1 MLFAVKRKPDA
12 IKGNP
17 MYIKCWGSR
26 GSTPVSGS
34 EFEKYGGDTTC
45 IEIRTK
51 SDDLIILDA
60 GTGIR
65 RLGNQLI
72 REERFKFNFIFTH
85 SHWDH
90 LMGFP
95 FFKPLHQKASKIN
108 IHRCPFPGRY
118 IETIVTKLMRPPH
131 FPVRYS
137 DLLASICYKNG
148 CPGSF
153 SIGSVLIT
161 PIALSHPNGGCG
173 YSFEEDGKRFVFLTD
188 NELGYIHEGGL
199 SYKDYVA
206 FCTGADLLFH
216 DGEYTAEEYAESVEW
231 GHSTYMDTL
240 NLALDAGVS
249 RLGIFH
255 LNQERTDA
263 DMDAIVDHCKKI
275 VAGKNASLDCFAVAR
290 DMEFY
295 L

>member
-1 MLFAVKRKPDA
+1 
-12 IKGNP
+12 

-26 GSTPVSGS
+26 GSTPVSGV

-45 IEIRTK
+45 IEIRTR
-51 SDDLIILDA
+51 SDDLIIVDA

-72 REERFKFNFIFTH
+72 SEDRSIFNFIFTH

-95 FFKPLHQKASKIN
+95 FFKPLHKRESEIYM
-108 IHRCPFPGRY
+108 HRCPFPGRY

-137 DLLASICYKNG
+137 DLKASIFYKNG
-148 CPGSF
+148 CPGTF
-153 SIGSVLIT
+153 SIGSVNIT
-161 PIALSHPNGGCG
+161 PISLSHPNGGCG

-188 NELGYIHEGGL
+188 NELGFIHEGGL
-199 SYKDYVA
+199 SYDEYVE
-206 FCTGADLLFH
+206 FCGDADLLFH
-216 DGEYTAEEYAESVEW
+216 DGEYTPLEYAESIEW
-231 GHSTYMDTL
+231 GHSSYMDTI
-240 NLALDAGVS
+240 NLALDAGVG

-263 DMDAIVDHCKKI
+263 DMDGIVDACTNFL
-275 VAGKNASLDCFAVAR
+275 AGKNGSLDCFAVAR
-290 DMEFY
+290 DMTFC

>member
-1 MLFAVKRKPDA
+1 
-12 IKGNP
+12 

-26 GSTPVSGS
+26 GSTPVSGC
-34 EFEKYGGDTTC
+34 EFDKYGGDTTC
-45 IEIRTK
+45 IEIRTR
-51 SDDLIILDA
+51 SDDLIIVDA

-65 RLGNQLI
+65 RLGNQI
-72 REERFKFNFIFTH
+72 IDENRSVFNFIFTH

-95 FFKPLHQKASKIN
+95 FFKPLHKAASRIYM
-108 IHRCPFPGRY
+108 HRCPFPGKY

-131 FPVRYS
+131 FPVRYA
-137 DLLASICYKNG
+137 DLKASILYKNG
-148 CPGSF
+148 CPGTF
-153 SIGSVLIT
+153 SIGSVNIT

-188 NELGYIHEGGL
+188 NELGTIHEGGL
-199 SYKDYVA
+199 AYRDYVA
-206 FCTGADLLFH
+206 FCRGADLLFH
-216 DGEYTAEEYAESVEW
+216 DGEFTPDEYAKSIEW
-231 GHSTYMDTL
+231 GHSSYTDAL
-240 NLALDAGVS
+240 RLAIDAGVG

-255 LNQERTDA
+255 MNQERTDS
-263 DMDAIVDHCKKI
+263 DVDGIVERCKDFI
-275 VAGKNASLDCFAVAR
+275 AGKNSSLDCFAVGR